1 MANIYQN
8 RREQF
13 LHTDNSPFLTILYS
27 GKAPVRSADETYHF
41 SVDRNF
47 YYLTGM
53 DLENAVL
60 VMIRENNSKVYSNL
74 YVDIRDI
81 ETAKW
86 IGSSPSVDSIKEISD
101 IENIYPLNLWE
112 PHIHRFLSSR
122 INRPSLGLNLWR
134 CRPNDPPT
142 TSHQISAWICST
154 YPEVDIVNIFPSLA
168 KARLIKSKDEL
179 VNMAFAQNTT
189 QKALEELYAYVSPEM
204 NECEIEGIFDF
215 SLRKQGVKETA
226 FPSII
231 AGGTR
236 ATTLHYAEND
246 HIVHDN
252 ELVLLDLGSTHQ
264 HYCADISRT
273 FPINGKFTE
282 RQKQLYNIVLEA
294 QNRVISAAIP
304 GITLRELNDIVIE
317 YYQTALKNI
326 GLLDNGKSVKDYYY
340 HGVSHPLGLDTHDIS
355 LPELETLVPGM
366 VITVEPGLYIA
377 EEGIGIRI
385 EDDILITNDSPINL
399 SSNIAKKPEDIE
411 FLMSRSSL

>member
-1 MANIYQN
+1 MENIYQN
-8 RREQF
+8 RREQL
-13 LHTDNSPFLTILYS
+13 LHSDNCPFLTILYS
-27 GKAPVRSADETYHF
+27 GKAPVRSADEKYHF

-60 VMIRENNSKVYSNL
+60 VMIRENNSKMYSNL
-74 YVDIRDI
+74 YLDIRDT

-86 IGSSPSVDSIKEISD
+86 IGSSPSIDNINECCG

-112 PHIHRFLSSR
+112 SHIHRFLSSCA
-122 INRPSLGLNLWR
+122 NRPSIGLNLWR
-134 CRPNDPPT
+134 CRSNDSPT
-142 TSHQISAWICST
+142 VSHQISVWIRSM
-154 YPEVDIVNIFPSLA
+154 YPEVDIINIFPSLA
-168 KARLIKSKDEL
+168 KARLVKSKEEL
-179 VNMAFAQNTT
+179 INMAFAQNTT
-189 QKALEELYAYVSPEM
+189 QKALEELYAYVSPGM
-204 NECEIEGIFDF
+204 NECEIEGIFNF

-226 FPSII
+226 FPSIV
-231 AGGTR
+231 AGGSR
-236 ATTLHYAEND
+236 ATTLHYAENN
-246 HIVHDN
+246 HIVHDS

-294 QNRVISAAIP
+294 QTHVISAAVP
-304 GITLRELNDIVIE
+304 GTTLRELNDIVIE

-326 GLLDNGKSVKDYYY
+326 GLLDNGKTVTDYYY

-385 EDDILITNDSPINL
+385 EDNILITNDFPINL

-411 FLMSRSSL
+411 FLMSKYSL

>member
-1 MANIYQN
+1 MENIYQN
-8 RREQF
+8 RREQL
-13 LHTDNSPFLTILYS
+13 LHSDNCPFLTILYS
-27 GKAPVRSADETYHF
+27 GKAPVRSADEKYHF

-60 VMIRENNSKVYSNL
+60 VMIRENNSKMYSNL
-74 YVDIRDI
+74 YLDIRDT

-86 IGSSPSVDSIKEISD
+86 IGSSPSIDNIKECCG

-112 PHIHRFLSSR
+112 SHIHRFLSSCAT
-122 INRPSLGLNLWR
+122 RPSIGLNLWR
-134 CRPNDPPT
+134 CRSNDSPT
-142 TSHQISAWICST
+142 VSHQISVWIRSM

-168 KARLIKSKDEL
+168 KARLVKSKEEL
-179 VNMAFAQNTT
+179 INMAFAQNTT
-189 QKALEELYAYVSPEM
+189 QKALEELYAYVSPGM
-204 NECEIEGIFDF
+204 NECEIEGIFNF

-226 FPSII
+226 FPSIV
-231 AGGTR
+231 AGGSR
-236 ATTLHYAEND
+236 ATTLHYAENS

-294 QNRVISAAIP
+294 QNLVISSAVP
-304 GITLRELNDIVIE
+304 GTTLRELNDIVIE

-326 GLLDNGKSVKDYYY
+326 GLLDNGKTVTDYYY

-385 EDDILITNDSPINL
+385 EDNILITNDFPINL

-411 FLMSRSSL
+411 FLMSKSSL